1 MKYPTR
7 GISKYRLSKQLAVCN
22 KTIHGHIYVNNL
34 AFRQEVVVAD
44 SYYSRNLR
52 HY

>member
-7 GISKYRLSKQLAVCN
+7 GISKYRLSKQLS

>member
-7 GISKYRLSKQLAVCN
+7 GISKYRLSKQLAVRN
-22 KTIHGHIYVNNL
+22 KTIHGHIYVNN
-34 AFRQEVVVAD
+34 RQEVVVAD

>member
-7 GISKYRLSKQLAVCN
+7 GISKYRLSKQLAVRD
-22 KTIHGHIYVNNL
+22 KTIHVNNL
-34 AFRQEVVVAD
+34 AFRQEAVVAD